1 MAYDEKLAARVR
13 DTLSGKKIEEKKMF
27 RGITFMIN
35 GKMCINVSGDELMCR
50 FDPEIQ
56 DEVMNKRGV
65 RPMIMKGRQYEGYVY
80 VSEEGFKSKKDFEY
94 WIGLCLDFN
103 KKAKASKKTK
113 KKG

>member
-1 MAYDEKLAARVR
+1 
-13 DTLSGKKIEEKKMF
+13 
-27 RGITFMIN
+27 
-35 GKMCINVSGDELMCR
+35 
-50 FDPEIQ
+50 
-56 DEVMNKRGV
+56 
-65 RPMIMKGRQYEGYVY
+65 MIMKGRQYEGYVY